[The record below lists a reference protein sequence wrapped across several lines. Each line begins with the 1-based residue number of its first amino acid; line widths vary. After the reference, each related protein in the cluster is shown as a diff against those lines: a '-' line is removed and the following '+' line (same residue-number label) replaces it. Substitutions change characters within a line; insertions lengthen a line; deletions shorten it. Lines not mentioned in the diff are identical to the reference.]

1 MFDRSLILGT
11 YTKSFCMTVE
21 LGSNLLKENDGLF
34 SQRIEEKE
42 RIAFVFILRF
52 YHLKDPAPILRLY
65 NSISHDI

>member
-1 MFDRSLILGT
+1 
-11 YTKSFCMTVE
+11 MTVE